1 MHKVIDAD
9 NEQPRLPSR
18 AVARALALAV
28 RKDRLLGLIAAG
40 LGGAALVAFG
50 VLWYAL
56 APATLTI
63 AVAGGDSDIKVVRA
77 FADALAQRGGGVRL
91 KVRAQE
97 TAADAAQAL
106 QAGKADLAIVRT
118 DVNYPPNGGT
128 VAILRERSLL
138 LVAPGA
144 DVESLRD
151 VKAPHIG
158 VLAQDPAD
166 AATLAAMLTHFD
178 YDSAHIETFGSRA
191 LATEALTTGKVGAL
205 ALLTQSGDR
214 DGAALLREL
223 SQALPGGL
231 SILPVEE
238 TAALEASFP
247 YLTAT
252 EIPASAFGGRP
263 ALPAEALKTVAVSFR
278 LVAAFGVDRRQV
290 ADLAERLFAA
300 RVRIAR
306 TAPQANLM
314 KAPDTD
320 EATSAL
326 LPNHPGAIDY
336 FEREQK
342 TFMDRWGDLIWLALF
357 GVGGASSALAWLA
370 RVFMR
375 KRRVAVD
382 EMLERVTGALVA
394 AHAATTGA
402 ELDAHS
408 LALDGL
414 VIEAMV
420 QTTAGHTSARDLSAM
435 ILATDAARAAIAHK
449 RVALQGPAPADAGRP
464 AELRAMIEKTIV
476 GPVRR
481 TA

>member
-1 MHKVIDAD
+1 MTRHVRDTD
-9 NEQPRLPSR
+9 DEPQLPSH
-18 AVARALALAV
+18 AVARALAGAL

-40 LGGAALVAFG
+40 FGAAALVAFA
-50 VLWYAL
+50 VLWLAL

-63 AVAGGDSDIKVVRA
+63 AVSGSDPDIKVIRA
-77 FADALAQRGGGVRL
+77 FADTLAQRGGGLRL

-97 TAADAAQAL
+97 TAADAAQML
-106 QAGKADLAIVRT
+106 QSGKADLAVVRS
-118 DVNYPPNGGT
+118 DLNYPANGGT

-144 DVESLRD
+144 GVESLRD
-151 VKAPHIG
+151 VKVQRIG
-158 VLAQDPAD
+158 VLAQDAVD
-166 AATLAAMLTHFD
+166 SATLAAMLTHFD
-178 YDSAHIETFGSRA
+178 YDSTSIDSFDTRA
-191 LATEALTTGKVGAL
+191 QASDALTSGKVGAL
-205 ALLTQSGDR
+205 AMLTQAGDR
-214 DGAALLREL
+214 ESAALLRDL
-223 SQALPGGL
+223 ARVLPGGL

-238 TAALEASFP
+238 AAALESNFP
-247 YLTAT
+247 YLTST

-263 ALPAEALKTVAVSFR
+263 AMPAEALHTVAVSFR
-278 LVAAFGVDRRQV
+278 LVAAFSVDRRQV

-306 TAPQANLM
+306 TAPQANFM

-370 RVFMR
+370 RFMMR

-382 EMLERVTGALVA
+382 DMLERVTETLVA
-394 AHAATTGA
+394 AHAAYSPDQ
-402 ELDAHS
+402 LDAHS

-435 ILATDAARAAIAHK
+435 ILATDAARAAIANK
-449 RVALQGPAPADAGRP
+449 RRALKGGAPVVSKP
-464 AELRAMIEKTIV
+464 AELRALIEKTIAS
-476 GPVRR
+476 PARLP
-481 TA
+481 A